1 MFLHSGAS
9 LHGHEFSNRPSPSN
23 SPSPSTNAAH
33 RLRSAFGHPPSPSPT
48 SPFDSN
54 VPSRRQSLHAPSP
67 SPAPSPSTRKPRPF
81 SDIAPRREQIV
92 RFNERPIIVGDQSI
106 LSLDGA
112 SEDESVVSDV
122 MSDITSQS
130 GTTTRRRRRA
140 RSSSRLAT
148 NFLLAYPPPRKV
160 TKQRRFVQI
169 RPRVMLQLQQL
180 SADRRPK
187 PTLDVLPTSVLAGSH
202 IIPRLVQHCPKMFN
216 VKGHLAQDD
225 LVLAKSENYDLPE
238 DEDEDTNAK
247 DLDKRDL
254 VAIISPIT
262 PRKEGKRKE
271 SADQVEIVLAD
282 GAVWMGKPW
291 GNGSYEFVHVDERGV
306 SRTARWVKKNV
317 KAKNDST
324 GAPSPPPTP
333 DSKYIFS
340 LIDPS
345 TRRHPVMA
353 TLTSSNLEVLDHYIT
368 LNRSRDD
375 RSTTGH
381 EEEDPDEDDE
391 PREKT
396 TRPMDDVT
404 RTLITVTSVWVSLRN
419 SKVWPTRAARPTL
432 RTTGSNRT
440 TSMGSERSRASTF
453 PLSPSDISRPSSP
466 LSVTPPQ
473 MAAAPKRTLSMGAA
487 YMQQRRA
494 RQGTESPPQTEV
506 VAESDEV
513 DDPKILAISKSAKL
527 QKRKSICRRVRDWGH
542 RITHSGKDATEKK
555 R

>member
-1 MFLHSGAS
+1 MFLHSAAGM
-9 LHGHEFSNRPSPSN
+9 HGHEFSNRTSPSN
-23 SPSPSTNAAH
+23 SPSPSPSTNAAH
-33 RLRSAFGHPPSPSPT
+33 RLRSAFGHPQSPSPAT
-48 SPFDSN
+48 PFDTN
-54 VPSRRQSLHAPSP
+54 IPSRRQSLSAPSL
-67 SPAPSPSTRKPRPF
+67 SPLPSTRKPRPF
-81 SDIAPRREQIV
+81 SDIAPRKEQIV
-92 RFNERPIIVGDQSI
+92 RFSERPIIVGNQSI
-106 LSLDGA
+106 LSFDGA

-130 GTTTRRRRRA
+130 GTIRRRRRT

-238 DEDEDTNAK
+238 DQDEDTNAK

-254 VAIISPIT
+254 VAVISPIA
-262 PRKEGKRKE
+262 PRKEGERGE

-282 GAVWMGKPW
+282 GSVWMGKPW
-291 GNGSYEFVHVDERGV
+291 GNGSYEFVHVDEMGV
-306 SRTARWVKKNV
+306 SRTARWVKKGV
-317 KAKNDST
+317 KAKKDST
-324 GAPSPPPTP
+324 GAPLPPPTP
-333 DSKYIFS
+333 DLKYIFS
-340 LIDPS
+340 LIDPT

-368 LNRSRDD
+368 IAQARD
-375 RSTTGH
+375 
-381 EEEDPDEDDE
+381 EEDDNEDEDE
-391 PREKT
+391 PPRERT
-396 TRPMDDVT
+396 TRPMDEVT

-419 SKVWPTRAARPTL
+419 SKGWPTRAPRPAL
-432 RTTGSNRT
+432 RTNGSNRS

-453 PLSPSDISRPSSP
+453 PMSPSEVSRPSSP
-466 LSVTPPQ
+466 VSVTSAQ
-473 MAAAPKRTLSMGAA
+473 ASAVPKRALSTGAA

-494 RQGTESPPQTEV
+494 RQGTESPPQNDAL
-506 VAESDEV
+506 AESDEV
-513 DDPKILAISKSAKL
+513 DDPKFLAIGASAKL
-527 QKRKSICRRVRDWGH
+527 QKRKSICRRVRDWGY
-542 RITHSGKDATEKK
+542 RITHSSKENDTQGK